1 MKENNNPTLA
11 VFGKSKKI
19 HSTIVDAIFKKNHLS
34 TDKIKDNL
42 EVTEEMI
49 LISFE
54 IHWGQIKVDRLR

>member
-42 EVTEEMI
+42 EVTEE
-49 LISFE
+49 ISPNPLT
-54 IHWGQIKVDRLR
+54 QLKKKPTYTN

>member
-54 IHWGQIKVDRLR
+54 IH